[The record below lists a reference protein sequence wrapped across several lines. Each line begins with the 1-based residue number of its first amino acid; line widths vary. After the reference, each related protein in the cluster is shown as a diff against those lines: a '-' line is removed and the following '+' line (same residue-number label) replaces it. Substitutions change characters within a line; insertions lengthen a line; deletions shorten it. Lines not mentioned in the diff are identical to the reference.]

1 MGLLRDA
8 LTAWLAPSVAALMKP
23 LADRVKALED
33 AIGALQVPAD
43 LAQRLGALE
52 ARPVIDPV
60 ALGAELDSI
69 KGSIAAL
76 EAVPVLTEQQ
86 AADLGKLRE
95 IILDL
100 EAMLA
105 MLKAA
110 PQ

>member
-43 LAQRLGALE
+43 LAQRLDALE
-52 ARPVIDPV
+52 VRPVIDPV
-60 ALGAELDSI
+60 ALGTELDSI
-69 KGSIAAL
+69 KGAIAAL
-76 EAVPVLTEQQ
+76 EAVPVLTDQQ
-86 AADLGKLRE
+86 SADLSKLRDV
-95 IILDL
+95 IVDL

-105 MLKAA
+105 EFRAT